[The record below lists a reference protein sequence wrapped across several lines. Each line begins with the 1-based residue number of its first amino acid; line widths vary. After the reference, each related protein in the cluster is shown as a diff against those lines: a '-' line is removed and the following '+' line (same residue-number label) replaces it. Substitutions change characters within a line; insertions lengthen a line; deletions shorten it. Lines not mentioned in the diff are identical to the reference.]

1 MLLGYAL
8 ETIVFS
14 SNIVSSKLVDNTPYE
29 IRTKKHP
36 RLSLLKIWC
45 YEAYVKH
52 LTSDKLHPKFDK
64 CFFAGHL
71 RGIKGYLFY
80 SQKEGK
86 VFVA

>member
-29 IRTKKHP
+29 
-36 RLSLLKIWC
+36 
-45 YEAYVKH
+45 
-52 LTSDKLHPKFDK
+52 TSDKLHPKFDK